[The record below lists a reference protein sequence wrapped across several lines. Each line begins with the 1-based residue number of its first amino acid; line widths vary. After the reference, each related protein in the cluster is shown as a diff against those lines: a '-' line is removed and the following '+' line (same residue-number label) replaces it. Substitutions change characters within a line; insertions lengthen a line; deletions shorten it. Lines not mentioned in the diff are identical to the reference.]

1 MDKSFMDIELCVR
14 SKTISDILAVFI
26 RFYILIFCAFQF
38 TGSLGCGTGYGYLHR
53 IPIRVLPEELHK
65 PLIGVA
71 QKPIGEPTIPYVPP
85 LANTFSHNSTVLAP
99 EPTPL
104 TGAQAGP
111 KLSDAEIIAGV
122 SNVSLN
128 DNEQQPLINLGPAD
142 SAPAPFGQPGPQQQ
156 QQQPAVNQSQQ
167 IYVHPTA
174 NPLGQPNFAAI
185 PATNVA
191 SLNESFGIS
200 TAGSTNNYYQ
210 PSVSTNG
217 QGKCARIQTR

>member
-1 MDKSFMDIELCVR
+1 MIGFPFDFDIAILCV
-14 SKTISDILAVFI
+14 FP
-26 RFYILIFCAFQF
+26 F
-38 TGSLGCGTGYGYLHR
+38 TGSLGCGIGYGYLHR
-53 IPIRVLPEELHK
+53 IPIRLLPDELQK

-71 QKPIGEPTIPYVPP
+71 QKPIAEPTIPYVPP

-104 TGAQAGP
+104 IAAGAAGP

-128 DNEQQPLINLGPAD
+128 ENEQQPLINLGPAD
-142 SAPAPFGQPGPQQQ
+142 PAAAPFGQPGSPQQHQQQ
-156 QQQPAVNQSQQ
+156 QQQPPVNQSQQ

-217 QGKCARIQTR
+217 QGKCARIPNN